1 MLGEA
6 LDVAMIRQFSPVLVR
21 LELKSLLHGLEG
33 KATFR
38 FCDDLAGGSAGR
50 TVEHTKGENQYW

>member
-21 LELKSLLHGLEG
+21 LELQSLLHSIGHGLEG
-33 KATFR
+33 MGTFR

-50 TVEHTKGENQYW
+50 TEEHTKR